1 MSEKIS
7 DSNRG
12 TFYLAPIGEKEG
24 DFGEIYTATNATSLP
39 FTGESVTY
47 DKQTVT
53 SNTIRPDYQVDG
65 ILEVGV
71 NVTGGFDFELRYANF
86 DSALQ
91 YLLREGFSNSSDD
104 SVLLDQ
110 YFDTEIATNIS
121 STATEIVS
129 LGTPWLL
136 ADGYDPGQKVD
147 I

>member
-1 MSEKIS
+1 MSIDIS

-12 TFYLAPIGEKEG
+12 SLYLAPIGEKEG
-24 DFGEIYTATNATSLP
+24 CFGEVYTATNLTSLP
-39 FTGESVTY
+39 FTGESITS

-71 NVTGGFDFELRYANF
+71 NVTGSIDFELRYANF

-104 SVLLDQ
+104 SVLLNQ
-110 YFDTEIATNIS
+110 FYHTNTAIIFS

-129 LGTPWLL
+129 ASGAPWSISFNIR
-136 ADGYDPGQKVD
+136 VFR
-147 I
+147 